1 MQDKIKKLWEDAE
14 GIVVLAGAGMGVDSG
29 LPDFRGK
36 TGLWTEAKSN
46 FLKYSTA
53 KAFDDD
59 PVTAWNF
66 YITRI
71 NQYSDVAPHRG
82 FTDLLN
88 LFKKHNKDYFVVTSN
103 VDGHFQ
109 KSGYDPALIHEIHG
123 DLLHAQCVN
132 SCRRVVYPMPKF
144 SGEVIKIDDIPTCPN
159 CKHVLRPHVLL
170 FSDPWFNW
178 QNVDRG
184 LDRYDAWMLKKLNI
198 IGIEIGAGTVVP
210 SIRYF
215 SNERTTAII
224 RINLYES
231 DVDRP
236 QDIAIAAG
244 AVDGIDIIAKS
255 LETTV

>member
-1 MQDKIKKLWEDAE
+1 MQDQIKKLWNNAE

-29 LPDFRGK
+29 LPDFRGN

-66 YITRI
+66 YIERI
-71 NQYSDVAPHRG
+71 NQYGDVKPHRG

-88 LFKKHNKDYFVVTSN
+88 LFKQHNKDYFVVTSN

-109 KSGYDPALIHEIHG
+109 KAGYDPSLIHEIHG
-123 DLLHAQCVN
+123 DLQHTQCINACKRSLH
-132 SCRRVVYPMPKF
+132 PMPTFEREIESLDEIPKC
-144 SGEVIKIDDIPTCPN
+144 PTCN
-159 CKHVLRPHVLL
+159 HVLRPHVLL
-170 FSDPWFNW
+170 FSDSWFLW

-184 LDRYDAWMLKKLNI
+184 LDRYNTWAIKKLNI

-215 SNERTTAII
+215 GEERTSALI
-224 RINLYES
+224 RINLHES
-231 DVDRP
+231 DVTRS
-236 QDIAIAAG
+236 QDLAIAAG
-244 AVDGIDIIAKS
+244 AVDGIDIIVKS
-255 LETTV
+255 L